1 MDQKEITNKFSYV
14 SLRTG
19 EQFFKLMAY
28 LAQGTAEH
36 IKAKHESRLSKGEQ
50 DVKTFMEHA
59 KGNKSYL
66 QFAQSEL
73 NLTKLKNELKKYH
86 INFAFEELEDGKV
99 NVWFKAQDQKVLEAA
114 AEKVKTAI
122 LKNPKK
128 VQDKVAKKA
137 TDMPL
142 KLQIK
147 KAKDDVKAM
156 TAKKSKKPNMNKVKG
171 KGK

>member
-36 IKAKHESRLSKGEQ
+36 IKAKHESRLSKGE
-50 DVKTFMEHA
+50 HA
-59 KGNKSYL
+59 KGIKSYL
-66 QFAQSEL
+66 QFTQSEL

-156 TAKKSKKPNMNKVKG
+156 TAKKSKKPNMDKVKG